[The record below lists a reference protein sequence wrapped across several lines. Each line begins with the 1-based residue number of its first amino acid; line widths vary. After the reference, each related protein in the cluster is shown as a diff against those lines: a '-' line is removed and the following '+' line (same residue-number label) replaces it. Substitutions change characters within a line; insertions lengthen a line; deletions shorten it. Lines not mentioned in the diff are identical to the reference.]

1 MYFLRYHTQYDVNA
15 SKKIKKYNVERDA
28 YCFMEGVVDDP
39 LDDFYSPEFVQVRD
53 QDSM

>member
-1 MYFLRYHTQYDVNA
+1 MNA

-28 YCFMEGVVDDP
+28 YCFKEGVVDDP

-53 QDSM
+53 QYSM